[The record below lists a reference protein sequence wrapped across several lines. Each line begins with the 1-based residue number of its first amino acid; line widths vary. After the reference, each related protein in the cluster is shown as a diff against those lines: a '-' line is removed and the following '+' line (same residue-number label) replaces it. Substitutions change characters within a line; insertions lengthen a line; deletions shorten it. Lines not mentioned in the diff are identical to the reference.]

1 MQAGP
6 VNVVATLASSHRT
19 ERLEPLGPPHGAVGS
34 LNAPPGLRFG
44 LAARMLVQHPGSNMI
59 PERSRDR
66 QESIGL
72 STVRGF
78 LQPPLVSQL
87 RMFEE
92 LRTSLQETVPTLA
105 THFGKGVA

>member
-1 MQAGP
+1 
-6 VNVVATLASSHRT
+6 
-19 ERLEPLGPPHGAVGS
+19 
-34 LNAPPGLRFG
+34 
-44 LAARMLVQHPGSNMI
+44 MI